1 MKPLYLGSETV
12 RMRME
17 NMISI
22 DTSNVETVSILV
34 SDDDGNSFW
43 EKI

>member
-1 MKPLYLGSETV
+1 MKPLYLGSETA
-12 RMRME
+12 RMRRE

-22 DTSNVETVSILV
+22 DTSNVEHGSILV